1 MTPTSIIFRVAA
13 LANPIYKI
21 AVSTVL
27 LYSLYHKHKL
37 FKAENEQ
44 RRKHLSRQREP
55 PPP

>member
-1 MTPTSIIFRVAA
+1 MPPTTLLFRIAA

-44 RRKHLSRQREP
+44 RRKHLSRQRDDP
-55 PPP
+55 PP